1 MTMQTHA
8 LPQPG
13 LIWGLYPENRQP
25 ENNSAWL
32 RRLNALGQLAGRSG
46 LRRYEQIARHSLELE
61 QHVSTLSSTA
71 FSEAV
76 RGLKQQLK
84 KEGFNAETIAQA
96 FALTGDACRR
106 HLGMSPFVTQRMAAA
121 IMLDNQLA
129 EMATGEGKTLVA
141 ALTAAAGALAGMPV
155 HVITANEYLV
165 TRDAA
170 KLRPVYA
177 ALGLTVGAI
186 QQSLESNWRRAE
198 YARDITY
205 CTAKELVFD
214 YLRDMPVRSQHRTDL
229 AWHAAQFPETE
240 TSQKPLLRGLCMA
253 VIDEADSILIDEA
266 RVPLIISELHENAGK
281 QEAAAE
287 ILHLA
292 ATLRPQIDFRL
303 DHHAHTAVLTDTGRA
318 MLDGKADSLHPAWHN
333 RRHRDENLCLALA
346 ALHLFQRDLHYLV
359 RDDGV
364 HIIDETTGRL
374 APGRTWSRGLHQFIE
389 MKEGCKVSGE
399 AVTRAQIT
407 YQRFFPRY
415 LRLCGMSGTLAESR
429 GELSRVYG
437 LNVVRVPL
445 RKPSRRTELGQRVFL
460 QRTQQWNAV
469 AQRAAALAGQGRP
482 VLIGTDSVADSD
494 SLSAHLTQQGIA
506 HTVLNARN
514 DQQEAA
520 IVALAGY
527 RGRVTV
533 ATNMAGR
540 GTDIPLGPG
549 VENRGGL
556 HVISCQMNSSRR
568 IDRQLKGRCA
578 RQGDP
583 GSVEAMLCLEAPLMQ
598 RSLPAWLKRFAEKYA
613 DKNTGQ
619 LPGWLGKSMTAHTQ
633 RMEESR
639 QQAQRAQ
646 LLHSDRQLDRQAVF
660 RD

>member
-1 MTMQTHA
+1 MVMQAHA

-13 LIWGLYPENRQP
+13 LIWGLYPENRRP

-32 RRLNALGQLAGRSG
+32 KHLGAIGQLPGRPG
-46 LRRYEQIARHSLELE
+46 LRRHELIARRSMEME
-61 QHVSTLSSTA
+61 QHVSTLSSTE
-71 FSEAV
+71 FNEAV
-76 RGLKQQLK
+76 RALQQQIAKKGL
-84 KEGFNAETIAQA
+84 NAETIAQA

-106 HLGMSPFVTQRMAAA
+106 HLGMSPFATQRMAAA
-121 IMLDNQLA
+121 IMLDNRLA

-141 ALTAAAGALAGMPV
+141 ALTAATGALAGIPV

-170 KLRPVYA
+170 RLRPVYA

-186 QQSLESNWRRAE
+186 QQSLDSNWRRAE

-229 AWHAAQFPETE
+229 AWHAAQLSETGA
-240 TSQKPLLRGLCMA
+240 SQNTLLRGLCMA
-253 VIDEADSILIDEA
+253 VVDEADSILIDEA
-266 RVPLIISELHENAGK
+266 RVPLIISELHENQGK

-287 ILHLA
+287 ILGLA
-292 ATLRPQIDFRL
+292 ASLREGMDFKLDRLAQSATL
-303 DHHAHTAVLTDTGRA
+303 TET
-318 MLDGKADSLHPAWHN
+318 GKAALDEKAGTLHPAWHN

-346 ALHLFQRDLHYLV
+346 ALHLFQRDRHYLV

-374 APGRTWSRGLHQFIE
+374 APGRTWPRGLHQFIE
-389 MKEGCKVSGE
+389 MKEQCKVSGE

-445 RKPSRRTELGQRVFL
+445 RKPGRRIELGQRVFM
-460 QRTQQWNAV
+460 RRDQQWQAV
-469 AQRAAALAGQGRP
+469 SQRVQELIHEGCP

-514 DQQEAA
+514 DSQEAA
-520 IVALAGY
+520 IVALAGH

-583 GSVEAMLCLEAPLMQ
+583 GSVETVLSLDAALMQ
-598 RSLPAWLKRFAEKYA
+598 RNLPGWLKRLAEKQA
-613 DKNTGQ
+613 HKIGGH
-619 LPGWLGKSMTAHTQ
+619 LPGWLGKLMIVFTQ

-646 LLHSDRQLDRQAVF
+646 LLHYDKQLDRQAVF